1 MLFIIRVL
9 PLHTPLRYAYLYG
22 NQTKPLNP
30 VVMPNTYGRFFNF
43 NSTHSLN
50 SSRSGFPHFNF
61 MTNRL
66 LALIAISF
74 LLATTSCV
82 PTKKM
87 IYLQAEEGQNT
98 ETFKYDRQEY
108 KLQVNDILDV
118 KISSLNP
125 DVNAIFNA
133 SSMATMQVAQA
144 TAQKGGDLYYMTGY
158 SISDEGEI
166 DIPFVGKVNVLGKS
180 LGEAYTAIDGKVG
193 GLFNNYHLQVKLGGI
208 RFSAIGE
215 FNGPGKQVVMQNQ
228 ATIFEAIALSGD
240 LNQVARRDE
249 IKLIRQYPD
258 GTKIHTI
265 NLLDQSIIGSPFYFI
280 QPNDVLYA
288 EPLPQKSWGVGI
300 TGAQTL
306 STIVST
312 LSTSLALTLSIIS
325 LTR

>member
-1 MLFIIRVL
+1 
-9 PLHTPLRYAYLYG
+9 
-22 NQTKPLNP
+22 
-30 VVMPNTYGRFFNF
+30 MPNTYGRFFNF

-50 SSRSGFPHFNF
+50 SPGSGFPHSNF

-66 LALIAISF
+66 LALIAVSF

-133 SSMATMQVAQA
+133 SSMATNQVAQA
-144 TAQKGGDLYYMTGY
+144 SAQKGGDLFYMTGY

-166 DIPFVGKVNVLGKS
+166 DIPFVGKVNILGNS
-180 LGEAYTAIDGKVG
+180 LREAYTVIDEKVG

-208 RFSAIGE
+208 RF
-215 FNGPGKQVVMQNQ
+215 
-228 ATIFEAIALSGD
+228 
-240 LNQVARRDE
+240 
-249 IKLIRQYPD
+249 
-258 GTKIHTI
+258 
-265 NLLDQSIIGSPFYFI
+265 
-280 QPNDVLYA
+280 
-288 EPLPQKSWGVGI
+288 
-300 TGAQTL
+300 
-306 STIVST
+306 
-312 LSTSLALTLSIIS
+312 
-325 LTR
+325 

>member
-1 MLFIIRVL
+1 
-9 PLHTPLRYAYLYG
+9 
-22 NQTKPLNP
+22 
-30 VVMPNTYGRFFNF
+30 
-43 NSTHSLN
+43 
-50 SSRSGFPHFNF
+50 
-61 MTNRL
+61 
-66 LALIAISF
+66 
-74 LLATTSCV
+74 
-82 PTKKM
+82 M

>member
-1 MLFIIRVL
+1 ML
-9 PLHTPLRYAYLYG
+9 
-22 NQTKPLNP
+22 
-30 VVMPNTYGRFFNF
+30 NTDRFFLK
-43 NSTHSLN
+43 STKAQGT
-50 SSRSGFPHFNF
+50 SSKRSGSPLIVF
-61 MTNRL
+61 MKNPFIGL
-66 LALIAISF
+66 LAISL
-74 LLATTSCV
+74 LLATSSCV

-87 IYLQAEEGQNT
+87 IYLQPEEGQTT

-158 SISDEGEI
+158 SISPEGEI
-166 DIPFVGKVNVLGKS
+166 DIPFVGKVNVSGKS
-180 LGEAYTAIDGKVG
+180 LDEAYLAIDEKVG
-193 GLFNNYHLQVKLGGI
+193 DLFNNYHLQVKLGGI
-208 RFSAIGE
+208 RFSALGE
-215 FNGPGKQVVMQNQ
+215 FNRPGKHVVMQNQ

-265 NLLDQSIIGSPFYFI
+265 NLLDQSIIGSPYYFV

-288 EPLPQKSWGVGI
+288 EPLPQRAWGVGI

-306 STIVST
+306 STIIST